1 MQQYEP
7 FDGVIARTQAD
18 SQPSWPVPPHPG
30 DDAPNVVVI
39 LLDDTGFSHFGCY
52 GSDLATPNIDALA
65 AGGLRY
71 SNFHV
76 TPLCSPTRAALLT
89 GRNHHAVGMRAIS
102 NFDSGYPHMRGHI
115 TSHATTMAEVLRDTG
130 YATFAVGKWHLCPME
145 DASAA
150 GPYDQWPCQRGFD
163 RFYGFLEGETDQF
176 SPDLVYDNHRVE
188 PPSTPEEGYHLSEDL
203 VDRAIGFIH
212 DSVSIRPD
220 RPFFT
225 YLAFGAMHAP
235 HQAPAEYLEKYRG
248 RFDDGWDAARH
259 RWFAK
264 QIELGLLPPDT
275 ELAPRNPGVEPWDSL
290 PVNQRLLAA
299 RLQEA
304 FAAFLEHT
312 DAQIGRL
319 VADLERIGQLDN
331 TLLMVLSDN
340 GASQEGGPFGILHEM
355 KYFNMLVETP
365 DEAVERLDDIGGP
378 HSHANYPWGWAQ
390 AGNTPFKW
398 YKQNTHEGGVHV
410 PLIVHWPDRIADG
423 GSLRDQFH
431 HVNDIAPTVYD
442 LLGISAPDIY
452 RGLEQLP
459 ISGQSMRYT
468 FDDPGAPTT
477 KRAQYYEMFGHRAIV
492 ADGWKAVTRHQAG
505 TPFDDDNW
513 ELYHYE
519 VDRSECHDL
528 AASMPGKLDELITL
542 WWGEAEDQGVLPL
555 DDRSLELFFTRYR
568 DRSVHPTDRRYTYY
582 PPMAPLP
589 AQAAPSMGGRGF
601 DLAATIDRPAG
612 AGGVLFATG
621 TENSGISVFIQSDRL
636 VFDYNS
642 FNDHHLLE
650 SSVEVPE
657 GPSVVGIRFRRAGA
671 GAVATAFVDGAPCG
685 QLAVPFAMHIIS
697 SVGPSIGYD
706 HGSPVSERYRGH
718 FPFEGTLEKVDIV
731 VAQKGDDSSE
741 ELESQQR
748 AAMSQQ

>member
-7 FDGVIARTQAD
+7 FDGVIARTEAE
-18 SQPSWPVPPHPG
+18 SQPWWPVPAHPG
-30 DDAPNVVVI
+30 DGAPDVVVI
-39 LLDDTGFSHFGCY
+39 LLDDTGFSHLGCY
-52 GSDLATPNIDALA
+52 GSDLITPNIDALA

-76 TPLCSPTRAALLT
+76 TPLCSPTRASLLT
-89 GRNHHAVGMRAIS
+89 GRNHHTVGMRAIS

-115 TSHATTMAEVLRDTG
+115 TDHATTMAEVLRDGG
-130 YATFAVGKWHLCPME
+130 YATFAVGKWHLCAME
-145 DASAA
+145 NASAA

-188 PPSTPEEGYHLSEDL
+188 PPATPDEGYHLSEDL
-203 VDRAIGFIH
+203 VDHALAFIH

-235 HQAPAEYLEKYRG
+235 HQAPDEYLEKYRG
-248 RFDDGWDAARH
+248 RFDEGWDVARE
-259 RWFAK
+259 RWFAR
-264 QIELGLLPPDT
+264 QIDLGLLPSDT

-290 PVNQRLLAA
+290 PDNQKRLAA

-312 DAQIGRL
+312 DTQIGRL
-319 VADLERIGQLDN
+319 VADLERLGRLDN
-331 TLLMVLSDN
+331 TLLLVLSDN

-410 PLIVHWPDRIADG
+410 PLIVHWPAGVSDAG
-423 GSLRDQFH
+423 AVRDQFH
-431 HVNDIAPTVYD
+431 HVNDVAPTVYD
-442 LLGISAPDIY
+442 LLGVTAPDVY
-452 RGLEQLP
+452 RGQEQLP

-468 FDDPGAPTT
+468 LDDPDAPTT

-492 ADGWKAVTRHQAG
+492 AAGWKAVTRHNAG
-505 TPFDDDNW
+505 TPFDDDTW
-513 ELYHYE
+513 ELYHYD

-528 AASMPGKLDELITL
+528 AGSMPDKLAELVSL
-542 WWGEAEDQGVLPL
+542 WWEEAEDQGVLPL
-555 DDRSLELFFTRYR
+555 DDRSIELFFTRYR
-568 DRSVHPTDRRYTYY
+568 DNSVHPTDRRYTYY

-589 AQAAPSMGGRGF
+589 AQVAPAMGGKGF

-612 AGGVLFATG
+612 TGGVLFATG
-621 TENSGISVFIQSDRL
+621 TENSGLSVFVQSDRL
-636 VFDYNS
+636 VFDYNC
-642 FNDHHLLE
+642 FNDHHVVE
-650 SSVEVPE
+650 STVEVPT
-657 GPSVVGIRFRRAGA
+657 GPSVVGIRFRREGA
-671 GAVATAFVDGAPCG
+671 GGSATLFIDGLACGDLAF
-685 QLAVPFAMHIIS
+685 PFAMHIIS

-706 HGSPVSERYRGH
+706 HGSPVSERYSGH
-718 FPFEGTLEKVDIV
+718 FPFEGTLHKVDIAV
-731 VAQKGDDSSE
+731 VHRGAESSDV
-741 ELESQQR
+741 LQAQQR
-748 AAMSQQ
+748 AAMAQQ